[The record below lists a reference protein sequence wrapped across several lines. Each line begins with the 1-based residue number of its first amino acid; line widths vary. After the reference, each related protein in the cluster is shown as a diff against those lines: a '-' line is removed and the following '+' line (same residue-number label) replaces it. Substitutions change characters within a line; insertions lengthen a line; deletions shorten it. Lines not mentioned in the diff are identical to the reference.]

1 VALRPRLMVIAA
13 ALLGNS
19 IAVALVLGS
28 EHETDLR
35 TIVIV
40 TVVSWSFVVSGLIAS
55 ARRSVRFGALMCA
68 TGLSLNL
75 EALVD
80 SENSLVFTVGS
91 IIGDAWIA
99 VFIHA
104 LLAFPSGRLPSRAA
118 VGTAVAAYA
127 VLTIGQLVVYLFDDL
142 ADECPECPDNAVLIT
157 ADDTIAAA
165 LDAIVSAI
173 GALVAVAVIVEL
185 AGRWRA
191 ASPPLRRALAPVVGT
206 GGAAIVLL
214 AALYASYTIAPGVYD
229 VLAWLLLA
237 VIAAFP
243 FAFLVGL
250 LRMRLARLAVGRL
263 VVDLGSTPADS
274 ELRDALRRAL
284 HDPELTIAYWQPDL
298 GDFVDGGGGPVPL
311 PQPGDERTASVIERD
326 GRPVAA
332 LIHDAVLELDPELI
346 EAVAAAAG
354 LALEN
359 ERLQA
364 ELRARLEDLRA
375 SRTRIV
381 EAQASERRRLERNL
395 HDGAQQRLVALALEL
410 RTAERREIA
419 DPAANREILSAAGRH
434 LQQAIDELRELARG
448 IHPAV
453 LSDRGLGAALDAL
466 AARTPLVV
474 TVDVEDQQLPEAI
487 EVAAYYVA
495 AEALTN
501 VVKHAQATE
510 ATLRMERL
518 ADRAVLEVADDG
530 VGGADLQG
538 GSGLRG
544 LADRVEALDGRL
556 EISSLPGRGTRI
568 RAAFPLPDPA
578 RARGVE
584 ARPLS

>member
-1 VALRPRLMVIAA
+1 MIIAA
-13 ALLGNS
+13 ALLGNA

-28 EHETDLR
+28 EPETDLR
-35 TIVIV
+35 TIAIV
-40 TVVSWSFVVSGLIAS
+40 TVVGWSFVVSGLVAFTRQS
-55 ARRSVRFGALMCA
+55 ARFGALMCA
-68 TGLSLNL
+68 AGLTVNL
-75 EALVD
+75 LALVD
-80 SENSLVFTVGS
+80 SQSSILFTFGSIVGS
-91 IIGDAWIA
+91 VWIA
-99 VFIHA
+99 IFIHT
-104 LLAFPSGRLPSRAA
+104 LLAFPTGRLPSRAA
-118 VGTAVAAYA
+118 AGTAVAAYA
-127 VLTIGQLVVYLFDDL
+127 VLTIGQLVVFLFDDL

-157 ADDTIAAA
+157 ADDTTAAA

-173 GALVAVAVIVEL
+173 GALVAVAIIVEL
-185 AGRWRA
+185 AGRWRS

-206 GGAAIVLL
+206 GGAAIVLI
-214 AALYASYTIAPGVYD
+214 AGLYATYTIAPGVYD
-229 VLAWLLLA
+229 VLTWLLLA
-237 VIAAFP
+237 VVAAFP
-243 FAFLVGL
+243 FAFLIGL

-263 VVDLGSTPADS
+263 VVDLGSTPAES

-284 HDPELTIAYWQPDL
+284 LDPTLTLAYWQPDL
-298 GDFVDGGGGPVPL
+298 GGFVARGGRPVSL
-311 PQPGDERTASVIERD
+311 PQPGDERTASVIERN

-332 LIHDAVLELDPELI
+332 LLHDAALELNPELI

-375 SRTRIV
+375 SRSRIV
-381 EAQASERRRLERNL
+381 EAHATERRRLERNL

-410 RTAERREIA
+410 RAAERRKIT
-419 DPAANREILSAAGRH
+419 DPAASREVLGAAGRQ

-448 IHPAV
+448 IHPAL
-453 LSDRGLGAALDAL
+453 LSDRGLGPALEAL

-474 TVDVEDQQLPEAI
+474 TVDVEDERLPEAI
-487 EVAAYYVA
+487 EVAAYYVV

-501 VVKHAQATE
+501 VVKYAQATE
-510 ATLRMERL
+510 ASVRIERL
-518 ADRAVLEVADDG
+518 GDHVILDVADDG

-544 LADRVEALDGRL
+544 LADRVEALDGSL
-556 EISSLPGRGTRI
+556 LISSPRGRGTRI
-568 RAAFPLPDPA
+568 RATFPLQDPAAA

-584 ARPLS
+584 ARPLP